1 MHPITVF
8 GDYRCPYVYR
18 ASEWLCSLERLLD
31 PAPKVEWRFFSLAQ
45 VNHRIKD
52 GWEVWAQPE
61 VNPEWEKEDFAP
73 GLRNFWAAAAAQRQG
88 DEAFRAFHGALLRA
102 IHADK
107 REIESF
113 ATLREIAQAAGLDHA
128 AFMCDVGDVA
138 CLARLAEDHRAGV
151 EKKVFG
157 TPTFVLGDATPAY
170 LKLSRTLDDRE
181 AVEMWDSFATV
192 VAERPYVL
200 EIKRPQ

>member
-1 MHPITVF
+1 MQSITVY

-18 ASEWLCSLERLLD
+18 ASEWLDSLGRLLD
-31 PAPKVEWRFFSLAQ
+31 PAPQIEWRFFSLAQ

-52 GWEVWAQPE
+52 DWLVWNQPE
-61 VNPEWEKEDFAP
+61 SDPEWEKEDFAP
-73 GLRNFWAAAAAQRQG
+73 GLRNFWGAAAAQRQG
-88 DEAFRAFHGALLRA
+88 DAAFRAFHSALLRA
-102 IHADK
+102 IHIDK

-113 ATLREIAQAAGLDHA
+113 DILSEIAKTAGLDHA
-128 AFMCDVGDVA
+128 AFTRDLDDVS

-151 EKKVFG
+151 DKKVFG

-170 LKLSRTLDDRE
+170 LKLTRTLDDRE
-181 AVEMWDSFATV
+181 SVEMWDSFATV
-192 VAERPYVL
+192 VAERPYVV